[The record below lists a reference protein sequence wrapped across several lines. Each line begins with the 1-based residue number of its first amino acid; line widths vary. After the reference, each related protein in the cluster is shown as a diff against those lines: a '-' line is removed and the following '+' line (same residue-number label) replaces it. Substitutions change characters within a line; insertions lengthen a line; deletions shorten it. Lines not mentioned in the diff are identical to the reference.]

1 MDTNLQTKVEKFES
15 KAAKYKEVALKAPEG
30 PQRSMYE
37 VLATYYGGLATDFR
51 HVVEKRGAA

>member
-1 MDTNLQTKVEKFES
+1 VDTNLQTKVEKFES
-15 KAAKYKEVALKAPEG
+15 KAAKYKEAALKAPEG